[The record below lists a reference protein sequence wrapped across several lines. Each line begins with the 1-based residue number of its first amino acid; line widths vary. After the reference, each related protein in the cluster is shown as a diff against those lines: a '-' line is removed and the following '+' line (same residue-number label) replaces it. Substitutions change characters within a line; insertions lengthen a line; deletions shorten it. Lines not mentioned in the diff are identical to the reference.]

1 MSPQPPSSTRV
12 DRGRTPSGRALVLGT
27 GGSLGYAWAIAALS
41 TWQQATGLDA
51 RDADVIIG
59 TSAGSIVASA
69 LASGV
74 AVDDLVDHLR
84 NPPSRPA
91 SSAGSSSAGSSSAGS
106 SSDPAKP
113 RRHGA
118 RGGLPPMPR
127 FGPGSV
133 RLLGRIAKAP
143 TKFPPL
149 AAASALLPVGRADTS
164 GVVRLVSSF
173 APEAWPGPP
182 SSPELRIVATD
193 YDTGARVPFGR
204 EGAPPASPAE
214 AASASCAVPGWFAPV
229 RIAGRRYVDGG
240 VCSATSADLLLGS
253 DMPRVDEAL
262 VLVPLARRGRVHLS
276 GAGAAADGLFRGI
289 VGGRSAR
296 EIARLRTAGVRVTAH
311 APGPEDRAAMG
322 WNVMDAR
329 KQGDVLRTALRT
341 TAAWWA
347 RKDRDGATG
356 VGDE

>member
-1 MSPQPPSSTRV
+1 MTSP
-12 DRGRTPSGRALVLGT
+12 RTPSRRAVVIGT

-51 RDADVIIG
+51 RDADVVVG
-59 TSAGSIVASA
+59 TSAGSIIASA

-84 NPPSRPA
+84 EAPSRP
-91 SSAGSSSAGSSSAGS
+91 SSGR
-106 SSDPAKP
+106 PHRP
-113 RRHGA
+113 RGA
-118 RGGLPPMPR
+118 RGGTPPVPR
-127 FGPGSV
+127 LGPGSV
-133 RLLGRIAKAP
+133 RLLGRIARAP
-143 TKFPPL
+143 RRFPPL
-149 AAASALLPVGRADTS
+149 AFASALLPVGRADTS
-164 GVVRLVSSF
+164 GVVKLVSSF
-173 APEAWPGPP
+173 APESWPGPP
-182 SSPELRIVATD
+182 SAPELRIVATD

-204 EGAPPASPAE
+204 PGAPSASPAD

-229 RIAGRRYVDGG
+229 RIDGRRYVDGG
-240 VCSATSADLLLGS
+240 VCSATSADLLLGP
-253 DMPRVDEAL
+253 DMPPVDEAL
-262 VLVPLARRGRVHLS
+262 VLIPLARRGRVHLT

-329 KQGDVLRTALRT
+329 RQGEVLQTALRT
-341 TAAWWA
+341 TASWWA
-347 RKDRDGATG
+347 RKDRD
-356 VGDE
+356 DW

>member
-1 MSPQPPSSTRV
+1 MSSP
-12 DRGRTPSGRALVLGT
+12 RGHTPSGRALVLGT
-27 GGSLGYAWAIAALS
+27 GGSLGYAWAVAALS

-74 AVDDLVDHLR
+74 AVDDLVDHLL
-84 NPPSRPA
+84 NPPSRP
-91 SSAGSSSAGSSSAGS
+91 SSSGSSPS
-106 SSDPAKP
+106 PPRP
-113 RRHGA
+113 RRRGA

-204 EGAPPASPAE
+204 AGAPPASPAE
-214 AASASCAVPGWFAPV
+214 AAAASCAVPGWFAPV

-240 VCSATSADLLLGS
+240 VCSATSADLLLGP
-253 DMPRVDEAL
+253 DMPPVTEAL

-296 EIARLRTAGVRVTAH
+296 EIARLRSAGVRVTAH

-347 RKDRDGATG
+347 RKDRDGRASGATGQDDRATG